1 LLTCR
6 ASRYFDTCLFAP
18 TGTSRPAFPPECTGC
33 HPNRAGCTRSSTTGA
48 LMARG
53 ICEGCQSLDVRQ
65 LHRKD
70 LLQPGLRLPWSR
82 NNELAGT
89 ITIETEHDALMLIY
103 RSHRFGPNGEM
114 SGNAFQSP
122 GPNAT
127 LVADA
132 PGSNATSNSMGGI
145 AEEGSQRF
153 TTAAFFLLAG
163 TAVAWAT
170 RANRN
175 RCANEAYSRR
185 GKSGCAWAG

>member
-1 LLTCR
+1 
-6 ASRYFDTCLFAP
+6 
-18 TGTSRPAFPPECTGC
+18 
-33 HPNRAGCTRSSTTGA
+33 
-48 LMARG
+48 MARG

-127 LVADA
+127 LAADA
-132 PGSNATSNSMGGI
+132 PGLRKKGHNDLQRRRFFCLPALLWPGLREPTGTGARTRHTRGAENQGALGRGENILAPFPDKPKGMHWRTYDRLRRVYDHAFERSLMG
-145 AEEGSQRF
+145 
-153 TTAAFFLLAG
+153 LAKSVEWMERWLR
-163 TAVAWAT
+163 TQVAS
-170 RANRN
+170 
-175 RCANEAYSRR
+175 SR
-185 GKSGCAWAG
+185 